1 MLGLFKRI
9 TNSKGSAQ
17 TGSKTKAL
25 RKAGRAALYVDTEN
39 LLAAAQ
45 GTVKTIVE
53 KWPEGAPALGSLH
66 LYVRADRVALW
77 EMWAT
82 GNYPGLT
89 VTVKGVQHF
98 SHHHSKNSADM
109 AIAMDAIADFVTGDS
124 EFVAVLSDD
133 SDFMPVFAKLKA
145 MSAGK
150 APFLWLVT
158 DRVRTRSA
166 TIEEYFPSEHI
177 HIVRVSAP
185 ANDFILLRPG
195 DDGNNV
201 NQRALEEERRRAADL
216 KVREDDVRIREEMVD
231 LIVRQIPI
239 GSFKSTD
246 CLPIIQGRFP
256 RHRMARM
263 QGGSFGMEFTNKL
276 WPILEKR
283 GVRVGS
289 KRPRKY
295 EMTAE
300 AKGFSHPRRRSIG
313 Q

>member
-1 MLGLFKRI
+1 MLGIFKKL
-9 TNSKGSAQ
+9 TNSNSSAQ
-17 TGSKTKAL
+17 TRPKTRAL
-25 RKAGRAALYVDTEN
+25 RRSGRAALYVDTEN

-45 GTVKTIVE
+45 GTVKAVIDN
-53 KWPEGAPALGSLH
+53 WPEGAPSLGSLH

-77 EMWAT
+77 EMWAS
-82 GNYPGLT
+82 GYPALN
-89 VTVKGVQHF
+89 VTVKGIQHF

-109 AIAMDAIADFVTGDS
+109 AIAMDAIADFVTGDT
-124 EFVAVLSDD
+124 EFVAVMSDD

-145 MSAGK
+145 MSKGK

-158 DRVRTRSA
+158 DRVRTRSS
-166 TIEEYFPSEHI
+166 TIDEYFPSDHI
-177 HIVRVSAP
+177 HTVKVNAP
-185 ANDFILLRPG
+185 PNDFILLRPG
-195 DDGNNV
+195 DDRRDTDARAMEDV
-201 NQRALEEERRRAADL
+201 NA
-216 KVREDDVRIREEMVD
+216 RILEEMVD

-246 CLPIIQGRFP
+246 CLPIIKNRFP

-276 WPILEKR
+276 WPLLEKR

-295 EMTAE
+295 EMTSE
-300 AKGFSHPRRRSIG
+300 AKTFSHPRRRAIG

>member
-1 MLGLFKRI
+1 MLGLIRRL
-9 TNSKGSAQ
+9 
-17 TGSKTKAL
+17 TGSKNSVQSGPKTRAL
-25 RKAGRAALYVDTEN
+25 RKAGRAALYVDMEN
-39 LLAAAQ
+39 LLDAAQ
-45 GTVKTIVE
+45 GTVKAIIE
-53 KWPEGAPALGSLH
+53 KWPEDAPALGSLH

-77 EMWAT
+77 EMWAS
-82 GNYPGLT
+82 GNYPSLT

-109 AIAMDAIADFVTGDS
+109 AIAMDAIADFVTGDA

-133 SDFMPVFAKLKA
+133 SDFMPVFAKLKD

-166 TIEEYFPSEHI
+166 TIEEYFPGDHI
-177 HIVRVSAP
+177 HTVKVTTQP
-185 ANDFILLRPG
+185 NDFILLRPG
-195 DDGNNV
+195 DDGNGGGV
-201 NQRALEEERRRAADL
+201 NPRVLEEERRRAADNR
-216 KVREDDVRIREEMVD
+216 VREDMVD
-231 LIVRQIPI
+231 LIIRQIPI

-246 CLPIIQGRFP
+246 CLPIIQNRWP
-256 RHRMARM
+256 RHPMARM
-263 QGGSFGMEFTNKL
+263 QGGGFGTEFANKL
-276 WPILEKR
+276 WPLLEKR

-300 AKGFSHPRRRSIG
+300 AKQGRPPRRRAIG

>member
-1 MLGLFKRI
+1 MLGLFKGLF
-9 TNSKGSAQ
+9 NSNNSAE
-17 TGSKTKAL
+17 SRPKTRAL
-25 RKAGRAALYVDTEN
+25 RKARRAALYVDTEN

-45 GTVKTIVE
+45 STVKAIIE
-53 KWPEGAPALGSLH
+53 KWPEGAPPLGSLH

-82 GNYPGLT
+82 GNYPDLH
-89 VTVKGVQHF
+89 VTAKGVQHF

-109 AIAMDAIADFVTGDS
+109 AIAMDAIADFVTGDA
-124 EFVAVLSDD
+124 EFVAVMSDD
-133 SDFMPVFAKLKA
+133 SDFMPVFAKLKE
-145 MSAGK
+145 MSDGK

-166 TIEEYFPSEHI
+166 TIEEYFPGDHI
-177 HIVRVSAP
+177 HTVKVTTPPS
-185 ANDFILLRPG
+185 DYILLRPAG
-195 DDGNNV
+195 DDGGSV
-201 NQRALEEERRRAADL
+201 NQRALDEERKRAADL
-216 KVREDDVRIREEMVD
+216 RIREEMVD
-231 LIVRQIPI
+231 LIVRQIPV

-246 CLPIIQGRFP
+246 CLPIIKARFP

-300 AKGFSHPRRRSIG
+300 AKNFHPPRRRTIG

>member
-1 MLGLFKRI
+1 MLGLLKGLF
-9 TNSKGSAQ
+9 NSNNSAESRPQ
-17 TGSKTKAL
+17 TRAL

-45 GTVKTIVE
+45 GTVKAIIE

-77 EMWAT
+77 EMWAS
-82 GNYPGLT
+82 GSYPNLH

-124 EFVAVLSDD
+124 EFVAVMSDD
-133 SDFMPVFAKLKA
+133 SDFMPVFAKLKE
-145 MSAGK
+145 MSDGK

-166 TIEEYFPSEHI
+166 TIEEYFPGDHI
-177 HIVRVSAP
+177 HTVKVTAPVS
-185 ANDFILLRPG
+185 DYILLRPAG
-195 DDGNNV
+195 DDGGNV
-201 NQRALEEERRRAADL
+201 NQRALDEERKRAADL
-216 KVREDDVRIREEMVD
+216 RIREEMVD
-231 LIVRQIPI
+231 LIVRQIPV

-246 CLPIIQGRFP
+246 CLPIIKNRFP

-300 AKGFSHPRRRSIG
+300 AKNASHSRRRAIG

>member
-1 MLGLFKRI
+1 MLGLFKKI
-9 TNSKGSAQ
+9 TNPKDSPQAGP
-17 TGSKTKAL
+17 TTMAL
-25 RKAGRAALYVDTEN
+25 RKTGKAALYVDTEN

-53 KWPEGAPALGSLH
+53 KWPETAPALGSLH

-82 GNYPGLT
+82 GNYPALR

-109 AIAMDAIADFVTGDS
+109 AIAMDAIADFVTGDT

-145 MSAGK
+145 MSKGR

-166 TIEEYFPSEHI
+166 TIEEYFPSDHI
-177 HIVRVSAP
+177 HTVKVSAP

-195 DDGNNV
+195 DNGGGTSSSPSP
-201 NQRALEEERRRAADL
+201 RMLEEERRRAAD
-216 KVREDDVRIREEMVD
+216 VRVLEDMVD
-231 LIVRQIPI
+231 LIVRQIPV

-246 CLPIIQGRFP
+246 CQSIIQNRWP
-256 RHRMARM
+256 RHPMARM
-263 QGGSFGMEFTNKL
+263 QGGGFGTEFARKL
-276 WPILEKR
+276 WPLLEKR

-295 EMTAE
+295 EMTPE
-300 AKGFSHPRRRSIG
+300 AKNAGQHRRRVVG
-313 Q
+313 PQ

>member
-1 MLGLFKRI
+1 MLGLIRRL
-9 TNSKGSAQ
+9 
-17 TGSKTKAL
+17 TGSNNSADSRPKTRAL
-25 RKAGRAALYVDTEN
+25 RKAGRAALYVDMEN

-45 GTVKTIVE
+45 GTVKAIIE

-77 EMWAT
+77 EMWAS
-82 GNYPGLT
+82 GNYPALT

-109 AIAMDAIADFVTGDS
+109 AIAMDAIADFVTGDT

-145 MSAGK
+145 MSDGK

-166 TIEEYFPSEHI
+166 TIEEYFPGDHI
-177 HIVRVSAP
+177 HTVKVTTP
-185 ANDFILLRPG
+185 PNDFILLRPG
-195 DDGNNV
+195 DEGSSGV
-201 NQRALEEERRRAADL
+201 NPRVLEEERRRAADNR
-216 KVREDDVRIREEMVD
+216 VREDMVD
-231 LIVRQIPI
+231 LIIRQTPI

-246 CLPIIQGRFP
+246 CLPIIQNRWP
-256 RHRMARM
+256 RHPMARM
-263 QGGSFGMEFTNKL
+263 QGGGFGTEFVKRL
-276 WPILEKR
+276 WPLLEKR

-300 AKGFSHPRRRSIG
+300 AKNSNHPRRRAVG